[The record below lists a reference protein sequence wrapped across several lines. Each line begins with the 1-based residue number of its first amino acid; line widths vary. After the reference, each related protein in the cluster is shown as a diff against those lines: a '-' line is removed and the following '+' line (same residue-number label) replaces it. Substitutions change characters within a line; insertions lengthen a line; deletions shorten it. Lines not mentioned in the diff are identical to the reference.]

1 MNIFK
6 TIFGEGHDLDTLQM
20 CARAVVVFVIALVL
34 IRVSGRRS
42 FGVKTS
48 LDNIIAILLGA
59 VLSRAVVGASQ
70 FVPVIL
76 CCLVIV
82 CLHRVL
88 SLVIIRFPG
97 VGRLVEGKHILV
109 FEHGHFI
116 DQHLRMGLVAR
127 EDIMEGVR
135 KSALTED
142 MSKIDKV
149 YLERNGDV
157 SPILKERS

>member
-1 MNIFK
+1 MEILK
-6 TIFGEGHDLDTLQM
+6 TIFGEGKDLDTLQM
-20 CARAVVVFVIALVL
+20 CARGVVVYMIALVL
-34 IRVSGRRS
+34 IRISGRRS

-59 VLSRAVVGASQ
+59 ILSRAVVGASQ

-82 CLHRVL
+82 CLHRGL
-88 SLVIIRFPG
+88 SLVIIRFPT
-97 VGRLVEGKHILV
+97 VGRWVEGNHILV
-109 FEHGHFI
+109 FEDGHFI
-116 DQHLRMGLVAR
+116 DAHLKRGLVAQ
-127 EDIMEGVR
+127 EDVMEGVR

-149 YLERNGDV
+149 YLERNGDI
-157 SPILKERS
+157 SPVKKDES